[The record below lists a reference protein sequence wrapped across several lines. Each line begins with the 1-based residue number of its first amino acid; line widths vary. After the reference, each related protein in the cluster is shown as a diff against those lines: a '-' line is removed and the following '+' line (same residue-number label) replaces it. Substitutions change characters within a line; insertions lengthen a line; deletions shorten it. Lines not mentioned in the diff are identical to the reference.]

1 MDKIRQ
7 QYDDDHDDNDDVNW
21 FTLRSTSWR
30 SLPIQC
36 IVTTTTAVCEAFVRR
51 SDHTGSMEP
60 FPFNEASAL
69 LWIRREIIT
78 ENFTPYYQ
86 KLPENEWR
94 LSSCILDIAAPTND
108 SSCVCLSLTVM
119 CLCLCLCVCLCV
131 CVCEISD
138 DGDSASGDKATTVWP
153 NVEKSTTEK
162 ITAMQAGDE
171 ETFNN
176 HHMMGS
182 IIAKFVSCHERS

>member
-1 MDKIRQ
+1 MYCNHNHCCLWSLCSSFWPHRF
-7 QYDDDHDDNDDVNW
+7 NG
-21 FTLRSTSWR
+21 TLPFQWSVG
-30 SLPIQC
+30 L
-36 IVTTTTAVCEAFVRR
+36 VMNTTGNYYR
-51 SDHTGSMEP
+51 
-60 FPFNEASAL
+60 
-69 LWIRREIIT
+69 
-78 ENFTPYYQ
+78 NFTPYYQ

-94 LSSCILDIAAPTND
+94 LSSYVYWSWDIAAPTND

-131 CVCEISD
+131 CVCEIWD

-176 HHMMGS
+176 HHIIGS